1 MTKKPVIYQMLPRLF
16 ANLNDTCIPNGTI
29 EQNGSGKLN
38 SITPEVLASIAE
50 LGITHVWYT
59 GVIEHAHC
67 PDYSAYGIERDNPH
81 VVKGQAGSPY
91 AISDYY
97 DIDPD
102 LAESVPDR
110 MAEFEALVKRTHRA
124 GMKVIIDFV
133 PNHVARRYKSDVA
146 PKNAP
151 ADFGVNDDASKY
163 FDRDNSFYYLPR
175 QLFAPKVDMGSG
187 KTAYIEFPAKAS
199 GNDCFT
205 AFPGPNDWF
214 ETVKLNYGID
224 YGDGSR
230 HFSPIPATWHKMLHI
245 LRYWAGKGVDGF
257 RCDMAHMVPVE
268 FWNWAIPKV
277 KALYPHVVFIAEIY
291 DTGMYRDFIARGRFD
306 YLYDKVNL
314 YDTLRGIQTANY
326 SAAQLTN
333 CWQTVEGIGGNMLNF
348 LENHDEQRFGSRFY
362 AADPAKVIPSLVV
375 SSMISTGPMMI
386 YMGQELGEQASD
398 SEGYSGYDGRTT
410 IFDYWSLGTL
420 RRWLNGGH
428 PSEERLTAR
437 ERWLRNKYATIL
449 NICNKQQAIREGA
462 FFDLMY
468 VNYENPSVNPHRQ
481 YIFLRH
487 YGEETL
493 IVAVNFSPDSAD
505 MHINIPEHAFEVLG
519 MKKGTSVM
527 TELLSGE
534 KLRKEF
540 SPDKPFD
547 AFVAPFDAV
556 IWKVKPRASR
566 RKKDASAEE

>member
-1 MTKKPVIYQMLPRLF
+1 
-16 ANLNDTCIPNGTI
+16 
-29 EQNGSGKLN
+29 
-38 SITPEVLASIAE
+38 
-50 LGITHVWYT
+50 
-59 GVIEHAHC
+59 
-67 PDYSAYGIERDNPH
+67 
-81 VVKGQAGSPY
+81 
-91 AISDYY
+91 
-97 DIDPD
+97 
-102 LAESVPDR
+102 
-110 MAEFEALVKRTHRA
+110 
-124 GMKVIIDFV
+124 
-133 PNHVARRYKSDVA
+133 
-146 PKNAP
+146 
-151 ADFGVNDDASKY
+151 
-163 FDRDNSFYYLPR
+163 
-175 QLFAPKVDMGSG
+175 
-187 KTAYIEFPAKAS
+187 
-199 GNDCFT
+199 
-205 AFPGPNDWF
+205 
-214 ETVKLNYGID
+214 
-224 YGDGSR
+224 
-230 HFSPIPATWHKMLHI
+230 
-245 LRYWAGKGVDGF
+245 
-257 RCDMAHMVPVE
+257 
-268 FWNWAIPKV
+268 
-277 KALYPHVVFIAEIY
+277 
-291 DTGMYRDFIARGRFD
+291 
-306 YLYDKVNL
+306 
-314 YDTLRGIQTANY
+314 
-326 SAAQLTN
+326 
-333 CWQTVEGIGGNMLNF
+333 
-348 LENHDEQRFGSRFY
+348 
-362 AADPAKVIPSLVV
+362 
-375 SSMISTGPMMI
+375 MI

-398 SEGYSGYDGRTT
+398 SEGYIGYDGRTT